1 LAFANVNSRVLFLG
15 FGLSFFFFSSF
26 SSPSTETR
34 TNWKKKKKKKKNFIF
49 HLIFNIK
56 FLSCHLSNL
65 KMQQSR
71 FYLPT
76 PPPKH
81 CTTVYSTFSFS
92 FFPFFGI
99 SCQKSIHA
107 SEMQSTNPVRAGWIF
122 SQKSRL
128 REREKSIEQLK
139 INALFCISPLCNRS
153 RDVAVLQKNSPYK
166 VRFQLFLLWVSE

>member
-1 LAFANVNSRVLFLG
+1 LVCLF
-15 FGLSFFFFSSF
+15 SF
-26 SSPSTETR
+26 SAVSLLHRQKQEQTG
-34 TNWKKKKKKKKNFIF
+34 KKKKKKKQILFF
-49 HLIFNIK
+49 LLFLI
-56 FLSCHLSNL
+56 LSLNL